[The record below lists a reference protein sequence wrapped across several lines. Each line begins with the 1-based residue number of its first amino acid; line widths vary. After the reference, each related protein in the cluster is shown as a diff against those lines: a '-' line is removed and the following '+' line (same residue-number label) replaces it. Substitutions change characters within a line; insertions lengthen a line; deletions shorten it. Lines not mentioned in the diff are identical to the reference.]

1 MARIALL
8 NLLISVLASG
18 CSAPIGGV
26 PDQNPPASSGS
37 ARARYRVVTIVEGLE
52 HPWGMAFLPG
62 NEGILVTER
71 PGRLRL
77 VRDSRLDPKHVA
89 GLPEIRGRGEGGL
102 LDVALHPAFAQ
113 NRLVYLAYSK
123 PGARGG
129 TTALARGRL
138 ENGRLVGVEDVF
150 VAEAWEASEVNYG
163 GRIVFDREGHL
174 FLTVGDR
181 RDMERSQDL
190 RDHVGTTIRLHED
203 GRVPIDNPFV
213 GRAGARPEI
222 FTYGNRNAQG
232 LAVHPATGDIWQI
245 DHGPFGGDRI
255 DRILPGRNYGWP
267 RVSFGDHYDGRRI
280 PDPRPGD
287 GTEPPIHHW
296 NPGISP
302 SGLTIYDGHAFP
314 HWKGD
319 LFVGS
324 LKRRC
329 LNRLRFDGTT
339 VVEQEQLL
347 QDRNERI
354 RTVVTGA
361 DGFLYLLV
369 DAPNAPMLRLEPA
382 VD

>member
-1 MARIALL
+1 
-8 NLLISVLASG
+8 
-18 CSAPIGGV
+18 
-26 PDQNPPASSGS
+26 
-37 ARARYRVVTIVEGLE
+37 VTIVEGLE

-232 LAVHPATGDIWQI
+232 WRYTRQPATSGRSIT
-245 DHGPFGGDRI
+245 DRSVGTGSTASC
-255 DRILPGRNYGWP
+255 RAATT
-267 RVSFGDHYDGRRI
+267 DGR
-280 PDPRPGD
+280 
-287 GTEPPIHHW
+287 
-296 NPGISP
+296 
-302 SGLTIYDGHAFP
+302 
-314 HWKGD
+314 
-319 LFVGS
+319 GS
-324 LKRRC
+324 VSA
-329 LNRLRFDGTT
+329 TT
-339 VVEQEQLL
+339 
-347 QDRNERI
+347 
-354 RTVVTGA
+354 TTAG
-361 DGFLYLLV
+361 GFLTPGPAT
-369 DAPNAPMLRLEPA
+369 APNRRSITGIQGYPRLA
-382 VD
+382 

>member
-1 MARIALL
+1 MARNALL
-8 NLLISVLASG
+8 ILLISVLASG
-18 CSAPIGGV
+18 CSAPVGGV
-26 PDQNPPASSGS
+26 PSQSPPAASSS
-37 ARARYRVVTIVEGLE
+37 ARVRYRVATIVEGLE

-77 VRDSRLDPKHVA
+77 VRDGRLDPQPIV

-102 LDVALHPAFAQ
+102 LDVALHPAFDQ
-113 NRLVYLAYSK
+113 NRLVYLTYSK
-123 PGARGG
+123 PGTRGG

-138 ENGRLVGVEDVF
+138 EDGRLVEVDDVF
-150 VAEAWEASEVNYG
+150 VAEAWGPSEVNYG
-163 GRIVFDREGHL
+163 GRIVFDRKGHL

-181 RDMERSQDL
+181 REMERSQDL

-213 GRAGARPEI
+213 GRAGARPGI

-232 LAVHPATGDIWQI
+232 LAIHPATGDIWQS

-255 DRILPGRNYGWP
+255 DRILSGRNYGWP
-267 RVSFGDHYDGRRI
+267 RVSFGDHYDGRTI

-302 SGLTIYDGHAFP
+302 SGLAIYDGDVFP
-314 HWKGD
+314 HWRGD

-324 LKRRC
+324 LTRRH
-329 LNRLRFDGTT
+329 LRRLRFDGTT
-339 VVEQEQLL
+339 VEEEELL
-347 QDRNERI
+347 QDRGERI

-361 DGFLYLLV
+361 DGLLYLLI
-369 DAPNAPMLRLEPA
+369 DSSKASMLRLEAA